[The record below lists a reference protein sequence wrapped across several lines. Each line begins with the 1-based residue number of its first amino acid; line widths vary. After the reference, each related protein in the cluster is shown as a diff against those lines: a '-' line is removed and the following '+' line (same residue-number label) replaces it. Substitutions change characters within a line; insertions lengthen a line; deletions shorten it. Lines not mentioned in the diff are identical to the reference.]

1 MTSLEE
7 FLANASISLRR
18 NIELSDI
25 DPKEDHSKRVR
36 FSQITNEQS
45 FSLVIQHQWASTVVR
60 FEPDLFAADVI
71 DFLVEQTRQK
81 TSDIAKF
88 MEEYQGL
95 FSHIIYTINGKSF
108 AEGEILEQE
117 NQIVFE
123 IEILTANS
131 SLELAEINEKEQ
143 NVLML
148 ALKIFSLL
156 LPEPQF
162 SYASPEEAP
171 GFPEGAVSKVLVN
184 KYERDPRNRMAA
196 IKIHGYKCLACDF
209 DFQDKYG
216 SLGQEFIVVHHLTP
230 VSKLGEGYVVNP
242 ETDLSPL
249 CANCHAMVHR
259 HNPPLLPGEL
269 RQIIQ
274 GREI

>member
-1 MTSLEE
+1 MISLAE
-7 FLANASISLRR
+7 FLSTASNSLRR
-18 NIELSDI
+18 KIELSDI
-25 DPKEDHSKRVR
+25 DLGQDYSKRVR
-36 FSQITNEQS
+36 FSEITNEQS
-45 FSLVIQHQWASTVVR
+45 FSLVIEHQWASTVVR
-60 FEPDLFAADVI
+60 FEPDLFAAEVI
-71 DFLVEQTRQK
+71 DFLVEQTCLK
-81 TSDIAKF
+81 TSDIEKLV
-88 MEEYQGL
+88 EDYQGL
-95 FSHIIYTINGKSF
+95 FSHIVYKINGKNF
-108 AEGEILEQE
+108 AEGEIHEQE

-131 SLELAEINEKEQ
+131 SLALAEINEKEQ

-162 SYASPEEAP
+162 SYASAEEAS
-171 GFPEGAVSKVLVN
+171 GFPEGAVSKIVVN

-216 SLGQEFIVVHHLTP
+216 SLGQDFIVVHHLTP

-249 CANCHAMVHR
+249 CPNCHAMVHR
-259 HNPPLLPGEL
+259 HNPPLLPSEL

-274 GREI
+274 GRKI